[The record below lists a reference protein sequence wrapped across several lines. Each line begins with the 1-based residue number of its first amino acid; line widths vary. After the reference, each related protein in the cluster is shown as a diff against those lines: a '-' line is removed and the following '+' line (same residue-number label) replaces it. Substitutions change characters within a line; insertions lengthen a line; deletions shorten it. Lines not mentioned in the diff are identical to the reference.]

1 MSHPGP
7 GFSQLWSAP
16 REAPDRLSQ
25 VLRKRGRNLNCV
37 SHDLIRSP
45 LTRLTKSSHDN
56 AMNLVV
62 PRRPLS
68 NLLLYSRFTSP
79 KRSLERAATSSQ
91 GICAAPS
98 CPLTSTIL

>member
-25 VLRKRGRNLNCV
+25 VFRKRGRNLNCV
-37 SHDLIRSP
+37 SHDLLRP
-45 LTRLTKSSHDN
+45 TLTRLTKSSHDN

-68 NLLLYSRFTSP
+68 NLLLYSRLTSP
-79 KRSLERAATSSQ
+79 NRSLQRVATSSK
-91 GICAAPS
+91 GICAPAS
-98 CPLTSTIL
+98 CPLTI